1 MKYRAPSRRRRK
13 EAIKTPNMVP
23 ILDAI
28 FILIFFLLMSASFT
42 ALKEITSPI
51 PILSDEEP
59 PKSKKVPLSLTL
71 KIYQNSI
78 QVLTGVPGSVR
89 KSFRRAEDGKFPLEA
104 LHDYLVTLKEK
115 NLDEKLAIFEPLANL
130 KYEEIVAIMDAV
142 RMLKRT
148 DKALYYK
155 DSRLKMLFDNIMFS
169 NIQS

>member
-1 MKYRAPSRRRRK
+1 MYRAPSRRRRK

-42 ALKEITSPI
+42 AMKEITSPI
-51 PILSDEEP
+51 PIASDEVP
-59 PKSKKVPLSLTL
+59 PKSKKKPLSLTL

-78 QVLTGVPGSVR
+78 QVLTGVPGNTLKTFKR
-89 KSFRRAEDGKFPLEA
+89 NADGKFPLED
-104 LHDYLVTLKEK
+104 LHNLLVRLKEK
-115 NLDEKLAIFEPLANL
+115 NLGEKLAIFEPLANIT
-130 KYEEIVAIMDAV
+130 YEEIVAIMDAV

-155 DSRLKMLFDNIMFS
+155 DSRLKSLFDNIMFS